1 MRGNASSG
9 GNSGVSAESSSAPS
23 VPEEAAGV
31 RFLESCGKKE
41 KPSDATKL
49 VD

>member
-23 VPEEAAGV
+23 VP
-31 RFLESCGKKE
+31 LEKKPLE
-41 KPSDATKL
+41 FGSWNRVERKKNPL
-49 VD
+49 MLLM